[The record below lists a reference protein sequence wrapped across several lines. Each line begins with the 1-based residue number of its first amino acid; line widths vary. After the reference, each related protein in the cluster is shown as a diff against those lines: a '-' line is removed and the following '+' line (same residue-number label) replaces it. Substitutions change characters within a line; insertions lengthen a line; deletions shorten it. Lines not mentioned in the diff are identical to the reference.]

1 MNKKITPALLFL
13 TLGIGAVG
21 VMHSNSV
28 AVKAATGDTHKLA
41 FGEMNHAIAIN
52 PNGVQS
58 PTTLKANSDGET
70 LTINATGAGYYL
82 SNTIALEAGNTY
94 LFSFDVMLPNN
105 GGELNVAL
113 NGTWGPTL
121 TSLYSEALTAGEY
134 THCAVVYEVPADKK
148 SEQIIIQITKT
159 PANGVFRFRNIFL
172 EKQHDVTEGSPI
184 GAILPSLPA
193 NTADKLYDYWTI
205 DGEKIDESTIYSYS
219 GDKLAL
225 PHYSERHSLTFQY
238 REGETIPNVFANGD
252 FESLDGW
259 NVTSG
264 ANVSLQSEVAK
275 EGKALKFE
283 GTPKSYFQSNDCHV
297 FSNSTYRLTFDVKV
311 ENASGIDFSTFV
323 SGTYVSWKDYF
334 TTRVTAN
341 CDWTTVTADFDV
353 SSGSELVGTAS
364 VGFEFYSGAGT
375 VYLDNAKLEL
385 VKNVR
390 YYSPNDALGVLPDLP
405 TKEGYHG
412 SAWTIDGEALSADT
426 AWKWDEDKVAE
437 MTFAANQYTATFEA
451 DGKVVKTVPFTVEDT
466 EINEPEI
473 PAKEGYSAHWEN
485 YTLTASDITIRA
497 VYEANQYS
505 ITIKDGE
512 SGNVL
517 STVQI
522 KYGQKLGD
530 VIQEWPSLQEK
541 EGYEFDHWAM
551 NGAPV
556 TLDTVFEHEGDAE
569 IYAVY
574 EAIQYTA
581 SFEVDGKVIKTVT
594 FTVEDTAIEEP
605 EIPAKKGYTAHWESY
620 TLTASD
626 ITVRAVYE
634 PIQYSITIKDGESG
648 NSLSTVQ
655 IKYGQKLS
663 DVISEWPSLG
673 EKEGYRFDHW
683 AMNGAPVTLDT
694 VFEHEGDAEIYA
706 VYEAIQYTASFEVD
720 GKVIKTVTFT
730 VEDTAIEEPEIP
742 AKEGYTAH
750 WEEYTLKAGD
760 ITVKAVYE
768 PIQYTATF
776 VADGTVVATVS
787 FTVEDTE
794 INEPEIPAKKGYT
807 AHWESYTL
815 AADDITIKAIYEA
828 NQYSIAIKDGE
839 SGNVLSTV
847 QIKYGQKLGDVIQEW
862 PSLQEKEGYEFDHW
876 AMNGAPVT
884 LDTVFEYEGNAEIYA
899 VYKKIE
905 VEVPTSSE
913 EPQTPT
919 DSHSQ
924 TSSGATE
931 QNQASEGLNAGAIA
945 GIVIAACAVAAGLG
959 VGLYF
964 WLRPKKGKTK

>member
-28 AVKAATGDTHKLA
+28 AVKAANGDAHKLA
-41 FGEMNHAIAIN
+41 FGEVNHAIAIN
-52 PNGVQS
+52 PDGVRS
-58 PTTLKANSDGET
+58 PSLHASSDGET
-70 LTINATGAGYYL
+70 LTITATDTGYYL

-94 LFSFDVMLPNN
+94 LFSFDVMLPDS
-105 GGELNVAL
+105 GALNVAL
-113 NGTWGPTL
+113 NGTWGAT
-121 TSLYSEALTAGEY
+121 TTFALYSGSLTAGEY
-134 THCAVVYEVPADKK
+134 NHFSGVYEATEDKT
-148 SEQIIIQITKT
+148 EQIILQIKGT
-159 PANGVFRFRNIFL
+159 PENGAFRFQNIFL
-172 EKQHDVTEGSPI
+172 EKQHDVIEGSPI

-205 DGEKIDESTIYSYS
+205 DGQKIDAETIYSFS

-238 REGETIPNVFANGD
+238 QEGKTSPNVFVNGD

-259 NVTSG
+259 NTSG

-283 GTPKSYFQSNDCHV
+283 RASDTAPDYFQSQEYHV

-311 ENASGIDFSTFV
+311 ENASGIEFSTFV

-334 TTRVTAN
+334 TTSVTAN
-341 CDWTTVTADFDV
+341 CDWTTISADFNV
-353 SSGSELVGTAS
+353 SPELVTTAF
-364 VGFEFYSGAGT
+364 VGFKFYSGTGT

-385 VKNVR
+385 VKNTR
-390 YYSPNDALGVLPDLP
+390 YYVQNDVIGDLPDLP
-405 TKEGYHG
+405 TKEGYHA
-412 SAWTIDGEALSADT
+412 AWTIDGEALSADT
-426 AWKWDEDKVAE
+426 AWKWDEDKVAGV
-437 MTFAANQYTATFEA
+437 TFAANQYTATFEA
-451 DGKVVKTVPFTVEDT
+451 DGKVVKTVPFIVEDT

-473 PAKEGYSAHWEN
+473 PAKEGYSAHWED
-485 YTLTASDITIRA
+485 YTLRAGDITIKA
-497 VYEANQYS
+497 IYEANQYS

-512 SGNVL
+512 PGNVL
-517 STVQI
+517 SI
-522 KYGQKLGD
+522 
-530 VIQEWPSLQEK
+530 
-541 EGYEFDHWAM
+541 
-551 NGAPV
+551 
-556 TLDTVFEHEGDAE
+556 
-569 IYAVY
+569 
-574 EAIQYTA
+574 
-581 SFEVDGKVIKTVT
+581 
-594 FTVEDTAIEEP
+594 
-605 EIPAKKGYTAHWESY
+605 
-620 TLTASD
+620 
-626 ITVRAVYE
+626 
-634 PIQYSITIKDGESG
+634 
-648 NSLSTVQ
+648 VQ

-663 DVISEWPSLG
+663 DVIPEWPSLG

-706 VYEAIQYTASFEVD
+706 VYEAIQYTATFKAD
-720 GKVIKTVTFT
+720 GTVVATIPFT
-730 VEDTAIEEPEIP
+730 VEDTTIEEPEIP

-750 WEEYTLKAGD
+750 WENYTLAAGD
-760 ITVKAVYE
+760 ITIKAIYE

-776 VADGTVVATVS
+776 MADGTVIATVP
-787 FTVEDTE
+787 FTVEDTAIE
-794 INEPEIPAKKGYT
+794 EPEIPAKKGYS
-807 AHWESYTL
+807 AHWEEYTL
-815 AADDITIKAIYEA
+815 TAGDITIKAVYEA
-828 NQYSIAIKDGE
+828 NQYSITFKDGE

-862 PSLQEKEGYEFDHW
+862 PSLEEKEGYEFDHW

-884 LDTVFEYEGNAEIYA
+884 LDTVFEYEGNVEIYA

-931 QNQASEGLNAGAIA
+931 QSQASEGLNAGAIA